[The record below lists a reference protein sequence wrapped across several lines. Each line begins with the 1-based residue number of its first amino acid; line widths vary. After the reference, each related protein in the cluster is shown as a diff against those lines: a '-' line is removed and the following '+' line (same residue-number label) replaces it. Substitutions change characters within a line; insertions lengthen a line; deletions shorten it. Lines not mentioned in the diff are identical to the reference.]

1 MNRKAKG
8 AAFKMKSG
16 NKPAGFKMMGAKSP
30 IKALDVLVDDVSI
43 GTGAGARAK
52 ARDVEAK
59 NELNRI
65 AAAEEEKKTGKE
77 FVPYEEKSIGYT
89 GDDALVMAK
98 NSGASGKT
106 LRSITAGKLG
116 TKENPY
122 YKGMQTLSSSNIG
135 E

>member
-30 IKALDVLVDDVSI
+30 IKVLDVLVDGESI
-43 GTGAGARAK
+43 GTGAEARAT
-52 ARDVEAK
+52 AENVEAQ
-59 NELNRI
+59 NVANMEE
-65 AAAEEEKKTGKE
+65 AAQEEKKTGKE
-77 FVPYEEKSIGYT
+77 FVPYEDKSIGYT
-89 GDDALVMAK
+89 GDDALFMAK
-98 NSGASGKT
+98 EFGASGKT

>member
-16 NKPAGFKMMGAKSP
+16 NKPAGFKMMGAKTP
-30 IKALDVLVDDVSI
+30 IKALDVLVNDVSI

-65 AAAEEEKKTGKE
+65 AAQKEEDKTGK
-77 FVPYEEKSIGYT
+77 FVMPDEK
-89 GDDALVMAK
+89 
-98 NSGASGKT
+98 
-106 LRSITAGKLG
+106 
-116 TKENPY
+116 
-122 YKGMQTLSSSNIG
+122 
-135 E
+135 

>member
-30 IKALDVLVDDVSI
+30 IKVLDVLVDGESI

-59 NELNRI
+59 NQLNRI
-65 AAAEEEKKTGKE
+65 AAQKEEDKTGK
-77 FVPYEEKSIGYT
+77 FVMPEEKSVAYT
-89 GDDALVMAK
+89 GDDALFMAK
-98 NSGASGKT
+98 EFGASGKT